1 MSVRKTLVAE
11 RESPVRPLSEPE
23 RWTPP
28 VLVDHEAL
36 AAEARVLRA
45 QALADFGRT
54 LVRLWRKA
62 IVAPV
67 ARWIE
72 RERLMRELS
81 MLDDRELADLG
92 ISRGLIP
99 YIAAGN
105 FSANDEGARHETAPA
120 NENAHTHKAA

>member
-1 MSVRKTLVAE
+1 MSVRRRFVAE
-11 RESPVRPLSEPE
+11 GESPVRPLSEPE

-28 VLVDHEAL
+28 AVVDHEAL
-36 AAEARVLRA
+36 LAEANALRA
-45 QALADFGRT
+45 QALANFGRA
-54 LVRLWRKA
+54 LGRIWRKA
-62 IVAPV
+62 VAAPV

-99 YIAAGN
+99 YIATGN
-105 FSANDEGARHETAPA
+105 FTANDEGARHETAPA